1 MPNANDQDCAA
12 QPTILSFTQP
22 VNEVMAHLD
31 EQVSQ
36 LTAQYQSV
44 MRCKAGCSG
53 CCLDGFHIRFAEA
66 LLLWEG
72 LIQLPPT
79 TFANFMATI
88 QNEDSQQA
96 PKGLASCP
104 LLGVDGR
111 CQVYAH
117 RPALCRGF
125 GVLIAKDDGMAT
137 CELNFTQAD
146 KGTLPDEPLRAL
158 NLVPYYTAL
167 EGLSQQYHQQVFP
180 NVALPESQSIKQWLL
195 TFARLFAANA
205 NSEAA

>member
-31 EQVSQ
+31 GQVAQ
-36 LTAQYQSV
+36 LTAEYQAV

-72 LIQLPPT
+72 LIHLPAED
-79 TFANFMATI
+79 FADIMASI
-88 QNEDSQQA
+88 QQPSVE
-96 PKGLASCP
+96 GLSACP
-104 LLGVDGR
+104 LLGADGR
-111 CQVYAH
+111 CRVYAN

-137 CELNFTQAD
+137 CELNFTQED
-146 KGTLPDEPLRAL
+146 KDTLPDEPLKAL
-158 NLVPYYTAL
+158 NLIPYYSAL
-167 EGLSQQYHQQVFP
+167 EELSRQYQQQIFP
-180 NVALPESQSIKQWLL
+180 NIDLPESQSIKQWLAA
-195 TFARLFAANA
+195 FIQLFAAEA
-205 NSEAA
+205 NGKAA